1 LGRKRAIAK
10 EVSLVKRYRAFTLLE
25 LIVVIGILTL
35 LIGILVPS
43 LSSARRQAKG
53 NACISQL
60 KGVASGI
67 NVYLNEN
74 KDQFLPG
81 RLEHVP
87 PSDTSKFY
95 VNDQHVQSPRWQWFL
110 NPSVGPVFDIATD
123 PRIQSRINSQGYF
136 ADDDKWSNTTAISN
150 KIFVCPAFD
159 DDRYVNDIRNGSY
172 GYNYQ
177 YLGNARQDTDK
188 ARWDNFSVGL
198 HKIKSPS
205 GTITIADSRGAGTRH
220 GKDSYLLDPPRL
232 ATEQNAKRMGP
243 EPENLQNGD
252 DPAIMQFSPAEMR
265 HNKLGNV
272 MFVDGHGQTMSLKD
286 LGYEFNDAG
295 LPIPVLKATGGKTWN
310 NKLWT
315 GLGSDPMIAQR
326 PTP

>member
-1 LGRKRAIAK
+1 M
-10 EVSLVKRYRAFTLLE
+10 KRYRAFTLLE
-25 LIVVIGILTL
+25 LIVVIGVMTL

-60 KGVASGI
+60 KGVASGVT
-67 NVYLNEN
+67 VYLSEN
-74 KDQFLPG
+74 KDQFPPG

-110 NPSVGPVFDIATD
+110 YPSVGPVFDVGSD

-136 ADDDKWSNTTAISN
+136 ADDDKWPNTTAISN

-177 YLGNARQDTDK
+177 YLGNARQDFEKD
-188 ARWDNFSVGL
+188 RWDNFSVGL
-198 HKIKSPS
+198 HKVKSPS
-205 GTITIADSRGAGTRH
+205 GTVTVADSRGASTPH
-220 GKDSYLLDPPRL
+220 GKTAYLLDPPRL
-232 ATEQNAKRMGP
+232 ATEQNAMHMGP
-243 EPENLQNGD
+243 AAEDVQHGD
-252 DPAIMQFSPAEMR
+252 DPGVMQFSPVEMR

-272 MFVDGHGQTMSLKD
+272 MFADGHGQTLSLKD
-286 LGYEFNDAG
+286 LGYEINSAG
-295 LPIPVLKATGGKTWN
+295 LAIPVLKPADGKMWN

-315 GLGSDPMIAQR
+315 GQGADPMLAQR
-326 PTP
+326 PASP